1 MESIAELRAQVQR
14 KWRTAQ
20 RARDLAAGLS
30 MDADRTSL
38 LQNAQV
44 LEAEAAAL
52 EFQADMVDAQERGR
66 PAAK

>member
-1 MESIAELRAQVQR
+1 MESIAELRAQAQR
-14 KWRTAQ
+14 KRRTAQ

-44 LEAEAAAL
+44 LEAEAAGL